1 MGICDCCSPN
11 EPNSVGSSSYSKSEC
26 LLANERNPTLFR
38 GVAVEDDTPEDETLE
53 VERARLALEALLRVV
68 RDVVA
73 IRRIFC

>member
-11 EPNSVGSSSYSKSEC
+11 EPGSVGSSSYRDLYY
-26 LLANERNPTLFR
+26 LLANERYPTAFR
-38 GVAVEDDTPEDETLE
+38 GVVVEFETPEDETLE
-53 VERARLALEALLRVV
+53 VERAKLALEALLRVV